1 MYKPVELEEGV
12 EARAWCG
19 EECKKDP
26 RNTESQVQ
34 DQTKLPFVFP
44 ALGMW

>member
-1 MYKPVELEEGV
+1 MYKPDELEEGV

-26 RNTESQVQ
+26 RNIEY
-34 DQTKLPFVFP
+34 
-44 ALGMW
+44 